1 MVVVE
6 GGNVLDDVKGGRIVR
21 EGKMSGGNMSDG
33 KCPGANVLHPRVLAT
48 QTTGVPE
55 TSPLAN
61 LC

>member
-21 EGKMSGGNMSDG
+21 EGKMSDE